1 MMFII
6 TNFSV
11 RFTIAVLFD
20 VIEFF
25 LSGTSYDNWETKSYL
40 KSRENAPLEIS
51 KQPPLGPSKRRL
63 TVVIECDYF
72 KRCIL

>member
-1 MMFII
+1 MMYII
-6 TNFSV
+6 ATFSA

-20 VIEFF
+20 VNEFF

-63 TVVIECDYF
+63 TDFIECDNF